1 MYISVSICVCI
12 CIYIDTHISAIKKIC
27 YMYIISFLSIHL
39 LMSICFHILAVVNNA
54 IINMNIYLFFFN
66 IYLFGL
72 LYWVLVLTHGVF
84 DLCCGLWTSLVE
96 ACELF
101 VVTCGI

>member
-1 MYISVSICVCI
+1 MYVYV
-12 CIYIDTHISAIKKIC
+12 YLDTHISAIKKIC

-39 LMSICFHILAVVNNA
+39 LMSICFHILAVVNSA
-54 IINMNIYLFFFN
+54 IMNMSIYLFFFN

-96 ACELF
+96 ARELF
-101 VVTCGI
+101 VVACGI